1 MKLHLLAAGFSMVT
15 YLLMDIPSILRVGF
29 GVVLADA
36 GIFALLTLF
45 ASLGLAKWGSRLHG
59 AFGAILLVISLINI
73 YTFHYSLAYVMGA
86 DALMMAETPIR
97 YVLSAILT
105 AVAISSLFSQWW
117 PEGRRA

>member
-1 MKLHLLAAGFSMVT
+1 MVT
-15 YLLMDIPSILRVGF
+15 YLLMDIPTMQRVGF
-29 GVVLADA
+29 GLVFASSV
-36 GIFALLTLF
+36 IFGLLTLF

-59 AFGAILLVISLINI
+59 AFGAILLVISLINV

-105 AVAISSLFSQWW
+105 AVALSSLCSQWW
-117 PEGRRA
+117 PEVRRA

>member
-1 MKLHLLAAGFSMVT
+1 MVT
-15 YLLMDIPSILRVGF
+15 YLLMDIPTMQRVGF
-29 GVVLADA
+29 GLVFASSV
-36 GIFALLTLF
+36 IFGLLTFF

-59 AFGAILLVISLINI
+59 AFGVILLVISLINV
-73 YTFHYSLAYVMGA
+73 YTFHFSLAYVMGA

-105 AVAISSLFSQWW
+105 AVAISSLCSQWW